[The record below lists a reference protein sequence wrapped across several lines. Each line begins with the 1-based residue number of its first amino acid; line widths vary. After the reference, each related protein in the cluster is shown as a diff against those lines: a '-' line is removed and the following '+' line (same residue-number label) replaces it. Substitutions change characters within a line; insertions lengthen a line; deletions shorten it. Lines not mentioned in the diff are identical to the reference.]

1 MLQTSPSMFHVK
13 TPVIFLW
20 STLVD
25 SGHLVLFVEPPGTLH
40 HTERLEIETPAMCG
54 YGPGTDVHPA
64 AVGPLEGGHQNEGVG
79 GGGTAVEGCV

>member
-1 MLQTSPSMFHVK
+1 M
-13 TPVIFLW
+13 
-20 STLVD
+20 D

-79 GGGTAVEGCV
+79 GGEELQWRDVCDPAPRAGAAQGPTAVPPR